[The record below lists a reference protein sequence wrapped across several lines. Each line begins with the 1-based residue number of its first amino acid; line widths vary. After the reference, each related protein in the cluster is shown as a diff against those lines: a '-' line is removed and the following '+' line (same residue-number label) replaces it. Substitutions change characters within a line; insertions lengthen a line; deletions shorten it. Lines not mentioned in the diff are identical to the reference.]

1 MARYKSLIIILGCF
15 FLIDCLKE
23 TNIDVSL
30 ILYGFHDEYIGKKGT
45 AVIRTRTDSQELNI
59 IDTSKT
65 VGFQLNVTNE
75 EKFYEVGCGF
85 FRAEEDDLYVFC
97 NVDETIPAGNYT
109 FDLDGIQPITYEGY
123 TVTLKQ
129 DRDLKFQKYNINVND
144 LYSDK
149 QSINVVEG
157 KDIYELRFKIVSYNQ
172 EPIFANF
179 KISIDCTQENN
190 ELVCKITRKQL
201 DSLLT
206 KNESELYIC
215 YMSYIYRGDNF
226 PLIPRI
232 DVKYG
237 TIQKT
242 DVFVGITKLIEGVS
256 ESDTV
261 IAYQTNVTNIDNVL
275 DDFEEG
281 FELEFSDITKTTSQ
295 SCAFRKYDENPLL
308 IVCFF
313 SNEGENWLK
322 EITEEK
328 QYNELN
334 VKYNFRIQPVNNEEK
349 IIDKTASGTFIFR
362 VYPEILDFTKSD
374 SLTIEYAMENPTSLR
389 GLTFNEKAADLSCQ
403 TIGREIKR
411 CTVPKSHFEG
421 KQSGYYFIKHENHLG
436 GKSTC
441 YEGIPIKVILNDSPP
456 PTGEPSD
463 EPTDKSNMNSF
474 ILAYSL
480 ILILL
485 MV

>member
-109 FDLDGIQPITYEGY
+109 FNLDGIQPITYEGY

-157 KDIYELRFKIVSYNQ
+157 KDSYELRFKIVSYNQ

-480 ILILL
+480 LLILF
-485 MV
+485 MI

>member
-1 MARYKSLIIILGCF
+1 M
-15 FLIDCLKE
+15 
-23 TNIDVSL
+23 
-30 ILYGFHDEYIGKKGT
+30 
-45 AVIRTRTDSQELNI
+45 
-59 IDTSKT
+59 
-65 VGFQLNVTNE
+65 
-75 EKFYEVGCGF
+75 
-85 FRAEEDDLYVFC
+85 
-97 NVDETIPAGNYT
+97 
-109 FDLDGIQPITYEGY
+109 
-123 TVTLKQ
+123 
-129 DRDLKFQKYNINVND
+129 
-144 LYSDK
+144 
-149 QSINVVEG
+149 
-157 KDIYELRFKIVSYNQ
+157 
-172 EPIFANF
+172 
-179 KISIDCTQENN
+179 
-190 ELVCKITRKQL
+190 
-201 DSLLT
+201 
-206 KNESELYIC
+206 
-215 YMSYIYRGDNF
+215 
-226 PLIPRI
+226 
-232 DVKYG
+232 
-237 TIQKT
+237 
-242 DVFVGITKLIEGVS
+242 
-256 ESDTV
+256 
-261 IAYQTNVTNIDNVL
+261 L

-281 FELEFSDITKTTSQ
+281 FELEFCDITKTTTQ
-295 SCAFRKYDENPLL
+295 SCALRKYDENPLL

-421 KQSGYYFIKHENHLG
+421 KQSGYYFLKHENHLG

-441 YEGIPIKVILNDSPP
+441 YEGIPIKVILDDSPS
-456 PTGEPSD
+456 PTSEPSD